1 MSGTCQVM
9 ASKILNYLLTGGA
22 AALPGS
28 VYIGLSTAIPVVTG
42 AVGSQATTE
51 PTIGTGGYARVQIA
65 QNTTVWST
73 AAAGQITNGT
83 ASISFPQSTA
93 AWSTGATALTYA
105 FLIDAASGGGTLGVI
120 AFAPL
125 TPATDAVNATWITI
139 TIPISNLTFTLA

>member
-1 MSGTCQVM
+1 M
-9 ASKILNYLLTGGA
+9 ASKILNYLLTGGG

-28 VYIGLSTAIPVVTG
+28 VYIGLSTAIPVVAG

-51 PTIGTGGYARVQIA
+51 PTIAGSYARVPIA

-93 AWSTGATALTYA
+93 AWSTGATPLTYA

-125 TPATDAVNATWITI
+125 TPATDAVNTTGITI